1 MFRSLVITV
10 FVAGIALTSPASAQS
25 RRELAERI
33 DVLEARLVQM
43 EERFLA
49 GDPVAETLM
58 ERADA
63 LDYQVRDLTS
73 EVERLSFEN
82 RRMRSQIEDMG
93 LDLEDVMNRAYSGD
107 AVIDPAAGPANPGG
121 SAFDS
126 AAADAMAETAPERMD
141 EVPSDVADAQA
152 AATGT
157 LGAGIVEMRTREAV
171 NLYNAGQDRLRDGD
185 LIGARES
192 FSAFVADNPDDPMAG
207 EALFWIGRTHLVDGA
222 YAEAADAF
230 IASLRAQPEGDRA
243 PEALVYLA
251 GALDGM
257 GQREQACGALGQFNS
272 QFPDAPEAA
281 RISAGRQAVRLSC
294 N

>member
-43 EERFLA
+43 EERFMA

-63 LDYQVRDLTS
+63 LDYQVRELTS

-93 LDLEDVMNRAYSGD
+93 LDLEDVLNRAYSGE
-107 AVIDPAAGPANPGG
+107 AMVDPSAGPGNLEP

-141 EVPSDVADAQA
+141 EVPSDVDEART

-157 LGAGIVEMRTREAV
+157 LGAGIVEMRSREAV

-185 LIGARES
+185 LIGARDN
-192 FSAFVADNPDDPMAG
+192 FAAFVAENPDDPMAG

-222 YAEAADAF
+222 YPEAADAF

-251 GALDGM
+251 NALDGM
-257 GQREQACGALGQFNS
+257 GQREQACGALAQFGS

-281 RISAGRQAVRLSC
+281 RITAGRQASRLNC